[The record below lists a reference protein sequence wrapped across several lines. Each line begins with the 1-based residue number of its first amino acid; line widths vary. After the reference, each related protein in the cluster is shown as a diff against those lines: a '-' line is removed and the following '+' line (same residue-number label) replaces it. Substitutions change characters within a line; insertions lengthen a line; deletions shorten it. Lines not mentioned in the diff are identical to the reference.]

1 MKLSQFIAHLN
12 QLDALSFRLESGVQV
27 PSHFHIT
34 ELGMTSKTYIDCGGT
49 LREDLF
55 VSFQLWSADDT
66 AHRLSPVKAIDI
78 ITAAAQKIE
87 LLDAE
92 VEVEYQ
98 SDTVGKYGLSFGTDG
113 FELQSKKT
121 ACLAED
127 QCGISPQKQK
137 VDMTALNNKDNNACT
152 PGSGCC

>member
-12 QLDALSFRLESGVQV
+12 QLEALSFRLESGVQV

-66 AHRLSPVKAIDI
+66 AHRLSPAKAIDI
-78 ITAAAQKIE
+78 INAAAQKTWTDE
-87 LLDAE
+87 NDKEHTLNMAMDAE
-92 VEVEYQ
+92 NGRMLGWFHYW
-98 SDTVGKYGLSFGTDG
+98 
-113 FELQSKKT
+113 
-121 ACLAED
+121 
-127 QCGISPQKQK
+127 
-137 VDMTALNNKDNNACT
+137 
-152 PGSGCC
+152 